1 MKRLLILVL
10 SFISVNSFA
19 QPWKTITGNGQLKKE
34 TRNVE
39 AFTALASLGAIDVE
53 ISYGN
58 SKSITLEMDENLLPY
73 IETNVENGKLTIR
86 PKKYVNIKSREKMT
100 VRVSM
105 TKVTSLQ
112 ESGSGNISGAGA
124 FYNDEKTSVAISGS
138 GNIKFGFDSFKELN
152 LALSGSGNLN
162 LKEGKSESIEA
173 HISGSGNI
181 DCSNISSNEV
191 VAQISGSGNIKV
203 NAKNNIDAKISGSG
217 NVFYKGNSVNIK
229 SQIAGSGKVV
239 KM

>member
-1 MKRLLILVL
+1 MKKLLILVL
-10 SFISVNSFA
+10 SFISINLAA

-39 AFTALASLGAIDVE
+39 AFSGLASLGAIDVQ

-58 SKSITLEMDENLLPY
+58 SKSITLEMDENLLSY
-73 IETNVENGKLTIR
+73 IETNVENGKLTIK
-86 PKKYVNIKSREKMT
+86 PKKNINIKSPSKMI

-112 ESGSGNISGAGA
+112 ESGSGNISGDGA
-124 FYNDEKTSVAISGS
+124 FYNDGKTSIAISGS
-138 GNIKFGFDSFKELN
+138 GNIKFGFDSFKQLD
-152 LALSGSGNLN
+152 LSLSGSGNMN
-162 LKEGKSESIEA
+162 FKNGKSENIDA

-191 VAQISGSGNIKV
+191 VAQISGSGDIKV